1 MTASEESESPKAEAL
16 VSNDLMQDE
25 ASDPENRYL
34 DYNYSSENY
43 GYNSLSP
50 YYQSNSQLSTS
61 QLLRK
66 QMLLKQQLARQ
77 QLMLQQL
84 NSANSLRLPQ
94 ARQGLAQQANR
105 YDKLQKVSICRKGQF
120 SIEFF

>member
-1 MTASEESESPKAEAL
+1 MPASEESENPPKAEAL

-50 YYQSNSQLSTS
+50 YYQSTS

-77 QLMLQQL
+77 QLALQQL
-84 NSANSLRLPQ
+84 NSANGANSLRLSN

-105 YDKLQKVSICRKGQF
+105 
-120 SIEFF
+120 